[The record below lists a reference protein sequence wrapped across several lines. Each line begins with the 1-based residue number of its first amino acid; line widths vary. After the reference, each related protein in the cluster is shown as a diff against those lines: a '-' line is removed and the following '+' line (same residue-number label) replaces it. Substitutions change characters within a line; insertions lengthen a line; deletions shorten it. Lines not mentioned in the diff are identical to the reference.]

1 MASFKTTITFSLF
14 ILLSSCFGQLKT
26 QENNS
31 APTVVKSF
39 KTTGLAPD
47 FDTTLVS
54 QYIRSIFQDSKGNL
68 WFGTIGD
75 GVVRYD
81 KKNLQYFSTQEG
93 FISNSVFAINEDHQG
108 NMWFGTD
115 QGVYQYNGKTF
126 RNFNQKDGLQH
137 IDISRRSILVDKSG
151 KIWVGTHRG
160 VYQYD
165 AEADQQGKPSFSV
178 FSLLPEIN
186 TADIFEDKS
195 GNIWFATSNQGV
207 FKYDG
212 KTITNFNEKAQLGEN
227 YAGGIAQDPAGNMW
241 FVFKNGICK
250 YDGKTFTEYTAK
262 DGLGGTEFWGILIE
276 KSGIIWITARGS
288 NTRYNPSISLP
299 NPKAFSVFTSANGF
313 TCCVQSMF
321 QDKSGKVWW
330 GTGQGLY
337 NFDQTRFYQVKRSG
351 PWQN

>member
-1 MASFKTTITFSLF
+1 MT
-14 ILLSSCFGQLKT
+14 
-26 QENNS
+26 
-31 APTVVKSF
+31 
-39 KTTGLAPD
+39 
-47 FDTTLVS
+47 
-54 QYIRSIFQDSKGNL
+54 
-68 WFGTIGD
+68 
-75 GVVRYD
+75 
-81 KKNLQYFSTQEG
+81 KNLQYFSTQEG

-250 YDGKTFTEYTAK
+250 YDGKTFTEYTSK

-288 NTRYNPSISLP
+288 NTRLIHPFHYQTLKHLVYLLRQTGLPAVCKACSKINLVKYGGVLVKDSIILI
-299 NPKAFSVFTSANGF
+299 K
-313 TCCVQSMF
+313 
-321 QDKSGKVWW
+321 QD
-330 GTGQGLY
+330 
-337 NFDQTRFYQVKRSG
+337 FIR
-351 PWQN
+351 